1 MKVILLHD
9 VKNVGKKGEIKEV
22 SDGYGRNFLINNKH
36 AVIASSKSQEILD
49 EQNVQASLSIQE
61 KKHQAEMLVEELGKI
76 TLEFY
81 VKSGKDGRVFG
92 SISTKHIVEELYKK
106 HQITVDKRKFI
117 DKDPVSHMGFSN
129 VKVELYKDVIGV
141 IRVCLKEK

>member
-36 AVIASSKSQEILD
+36 AVVASSKSQSIL
-49 EQNVQASLSIQE
+49 EQQNVQDNLNLQA
-61 KKHQAEMLVEELGKI
+61 KKHEAEQLVETLGKI
-76 TLEFY
+76 VLQFF

-92 SISTKHIVEELYKK
+92 SVSTKQVVEQLYKE
-106 HQITVDKRKFI
+106 HQISVDKRKFI
-117 DKDPVSHMGFSN
+117 DKSPVTSLGYSRI
-129 VKVELYKDVIGV
+129 KVELFKDVVGE
-141 IRVCLKEK
+141 IRVLLTEK